1 MVQRITISA
10 AQLKE
15 GVIWLSDD
23 QQHYLCRVL
32 RLPAG
37 AKFIAQNGEG
47 RQWLAQLAE
56 ADVREKSV
64 KKSAS
69 EAKSN
74 RTAAL
79 PSQAQILSELAA
91 TALHAAPI
99 RLVAALPK
107 GNSFDEVVRQ
117 TTELGVTHI
126 YPVISD
132 RTLLKPSDNKLVRWR
147 RIATE
152 ASEQSERGTV
162 PAIFPPE
169 RFSTLLTHAD
179 WEGHRY
185 ICAARQQSP
194 HLLSQLQIDLMSGES
209 PAVNLMVGPEGG
221 WTSAEIT
228 DAIAL
233 EYKVVALGS
242 VILRAVTAPVT
253 ALSLIAAVR
262 ELLT

>member
-15 GVIWLSDD
+15 GAIWLRDD

-32 RLPAG
+32 RLSAG
-37 AKFIAQNGEG
+37 AKFIAQDGEG

-56 ADVREKSV
+56 ASGNEI
-64 KKSAS
+64 SAS
-69 EAKSN
+69 EASRN

-79 PSQAQILSELAA
+79 PSQAQILNELAT
-91 TALHAAPI
+91 TAVHSAPI

-162 PAIFPPE
+162 PTIFPPE
-169 RFSTLLTHAD
+169 RFRTLLTHAD
-179 WEGHRY
+179 WGGHRY

-233 EYKVVALGS
+233 EYKVVTLGPA
-242 VILRAVTAPVT
+242 ILRAVTAPVT

>member
-1 MVQRITISA
+1 MVQRITIDA

-15 GVIWLSDD
+15 GTIWLRDD

-32 RLPAG
+32 RLSAG
-37 AKFIAQNGEG
+37 AKFIAQDGEG
-47 RQWLAQLAE
+47 CQWLARL
-56 ADVREKSV
+56 
-64 KKSAS
+64 S
-69 EAKSN
+69 EASVCETRSRETRGN
-74 RTAAL
+74 NAAALL
-79 PSQAQILSELAA
+79 PSQAQVLNEIVA
-91 TALHAAPI
+91 TTLNTAPI
-99 RLVAALPK
+99 RLIAALPK

-132 RTLLKPSDNKLVRWR
+132 RTILKPSDNKLARWR

-162 PAIFPPE
+162 PTISPPE
-169 RFSTLLTHAD
+169 RFRTLLTHAD

-194 HLLSQLQIDLMSGES
+194 HLLSQLQIDLMPGES
-209 PAVNLMVGPEGG
+209 LPVNLMVGPEGG

-233 EYKVVALGS
+233 EYKVVALGP